1 MTNKETKTTQLFKQ
15 LWKAKWYLAGLVLI
29 LVFIAWYLLTQSKVE
44 PNLVAYS
51 KRGEFRIE
59 ITETG
64 VLRAV
69 HSASIVAPKSQ
80 VNLQIVSIVPE
91 GTTVNVGDVLIQ
103 FDATELQKRIDDK
116 IAELEIARANLQ
128 KFRSEMLANQAKQR
142 ADYELAEAQF
152 QQAKLRLQQIEFE
165 AEIKKEE
172 ERLAMRQ
179 AEISFEQAKERIRAQ
194 AISDSAEYRTLELKV
209 EQAQREYEKALED
222 LNNLTITAK
231 QPGLVVYQEI
241 WKGSSMGK
249 IQVGDQPW
257 RGQSLLEI
265 PDLSKMEVKLEVS
278 EVDVSKIS
286 VGMPAQVVLDAFPET
301 KYTGKV
307 KEVSVLA
314 RKRDTDQ
321 DVKVFDVVVLI
332 DSTSHLMKP
341 GMTATVTILSQI
353 LKDVVYVPIDAIE
366 TDTAAY
372 VTRIGR
378 FGMKRQLVKLG
389 QRNDN
394 FVIIQSG
401 LSEGEKVLL
410 LSSGK
415 HKRQIEPDRK
425 PEQEVHRVGVN
436 RK

>member
-1 MTNKETKTTQLFKQ
+1 MNQETQSIQPKSIFHFILRFKW
-15 LWKAKWYLAGLVLI
+15 LVGVSIALAIFIVWY
-29 LVFIAWYLLTQSKVE
+29 FIAKSNIN
-44 PNLVAYS
+44 PSLVAYS
-51 KRGEFRIE
+51 KRGELSIE

-69 HSASIVAPKSQ
+69 QSASVVAPKSQ
-80 VNLQIVSIVPE
+80 VNLQIVSIIPE
-91 GTTVNVGDVLIQ
+91 GTTVKVGDVLIQ
-103 FDATELQKRIDDK
+103 FDPTEIQKRIDDK

-128 KFRSEMLANQAKQR
+128 KFRSEMIANQAKQK

-179 AEISFEQAKERIRAQ
+179 AEITFEQAKERIRAQ

-222 LNNLTITAK
+222 LNSLTITAK

-249 IQVGDQPW
+249 VQVGDQPW
-257 RGQSLLEI
+257 RGQALLEI
-265 PDLSKMEVKLEVS
+265 PDLSAMEVKIEVS
-278 EVDVSKIS
+278 EVDVAKIA
-286 VGMPAQVVLDAFPET
+286 VGNPAYIVLDAFPET
-301 KYTGKV
+301 KYPGKV

-314 RKRDTDQ
+314 RKRENDQ
-321 DVKVFDVVVLI
+321 EVKVFDVIVSI
-332 DSTSHLMKP
+332 DSTSNLMKP
-341 GMTATVTILSQI
+341 GMTTTVTILSQV

-372 VTRIGR
+372 VTYLGK
-378 FGMKRQLVKLG
+378 FGPKKQLVKLG
-389 QRNDN
+389 PRNDN
-394 FVIIQSG
+394 FVVIQNG
-401 LSEGEKVLL
+401 LSEGKKVLL
-410 LSSGK
+410 FAKGQPKEKESQEIKPNPES
-415 HKRQIEPDRK
+415 QIIR
-425 PEQEVHRVGVN
+425 
-436 RK
+436 